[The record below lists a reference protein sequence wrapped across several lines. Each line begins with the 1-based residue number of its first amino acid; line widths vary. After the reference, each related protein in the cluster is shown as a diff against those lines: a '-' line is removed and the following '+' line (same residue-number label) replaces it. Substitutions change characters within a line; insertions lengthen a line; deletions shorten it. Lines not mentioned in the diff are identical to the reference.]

1 MTKGHTLKLNS
12 EWDLCLDEFGNIA
25 TITGDEAIAQNVCN
39 ALRLFTNDA
48 WFDPDRG
55 IDHFNLDL
63 GVKPLLSQVRARFTQ
78 AAQSV
83 DGVAAATITN
93 LQVDDNRQLH
103 GQVLVVTV
111 NGGLKGVDI

>member
-55 IDHFNLDL
+55 IDHFNVDL
-63 GVKPLLSQVRARFTQ
+63 GVKPLTNQIRARFI
-78 AAQSV
+78 AAAESV
-83 DGVAAATITN
+83 DGVAAASVTG
-93 LQVDDNRQLH
+93 LKVSEDRKLS
-103 GQVLVVTV
+103 GLVHIVTT
-111 NGGLKGVDI
+111 NGGFLDVAI